1 MVSTKNWVIFYGF
14 LATATMEE
22 IVRIKYEYIFNI
34 SDQVEDEK
42 LLLWVRP
49 GPL

>member
-1 MVSTKNWVIFYGF
+1 MVSTKNWIIINFIFEIGF

-22 IVRIKYEYIFNI
+22 IVRIKYEYNFNI

-42 LLLWVRP
+42 LLL
-49 GPL
+49 